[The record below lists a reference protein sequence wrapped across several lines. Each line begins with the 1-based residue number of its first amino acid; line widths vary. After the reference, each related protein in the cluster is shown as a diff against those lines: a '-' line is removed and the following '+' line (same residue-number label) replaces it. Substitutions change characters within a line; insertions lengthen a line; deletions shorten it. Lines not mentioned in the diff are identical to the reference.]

1 MSRKKNGEVTIVIRP
16 ATQEDLEFLDNPPD
30 PEVIAKMR
38 EAEIEEALTATSR
51 PRHWR
56 PVDVDPALMR

>member
-1 MSRKKNGEVTIVIRP
+1 MKENKARDMTIAIRP
-16 ATQEDLEFLDNPPD
+16 ATEEDLQFLRHPPD
-30 PEVIAKMR
+30 PTAMAKLR

-56 PVDVDPALMR
+56 PVDVDPALLR

>member
-1 MSRKKNGEVTIVIRP
+1 MTTKERQVPTIRI
-16 ATQEDLEFLDNPPD
+16 ATEEDLAFLRNPPD
-30 PEVIAKMR
+30 PALMAEMR
-38 EAEIEEALTATSR
+38 KAEIEEALTATSR